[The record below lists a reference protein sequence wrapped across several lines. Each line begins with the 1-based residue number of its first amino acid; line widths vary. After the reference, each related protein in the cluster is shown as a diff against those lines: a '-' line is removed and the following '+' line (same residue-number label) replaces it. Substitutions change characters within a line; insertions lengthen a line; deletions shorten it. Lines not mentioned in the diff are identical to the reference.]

1 MSNDFSALEKSIV
14 KKYGDVL
21 VPASIIAETERKN
34 LTIGPKL
41 DFALSGGIPEGSR
54 VVFSGPPKCGKTTT
68 ILQIAANAIRDGRK
82 VFYYDVENRFKKL
95 NLYGIKDFD
104 ASKMRLIHSTED
116 HQLTAEEYLDIAK
129 IFIKAKENKGSV
141 HILDSVSALC
151 PDSVMTSGD
160 VSGSRRSTSPKLVKD
175 FMNQVAGTI
184 PVMNIILIAI
194 HHLIANTSGYGVSEM
209 EDGGRNMQYQADVK
223 IRGGTPKK
231 WEENEKQIGIIA
243 TWDVI
248 WSALGPSYGKTESY
262 IRFNHGVD
270 TITETIELATDFGI
284 IKKAGSW
291 FDLSDM
297 GVTDKVQGTNGLFA
311 YLMEH
316 PEVLKKINVAFEK
329 AMK

>member
-1 MSNDFSALEKSIV
+1 MSDFSALEKSVI
-14 KKYGDVL
+14 KKYGNVL
-21 VPASIIAETERKN
+21 VPATIIAEHNRAN
-34 LTIGPKL
+34 LKIGPKL

-68 ILQIAANAIRDGRK
+68 ILQIAANAIKEGRK

-104 ASKMRLIHSTED
+104 AEKMRLIHSTEE

-141 HILDSVSALC
+141 HIIDSVSALC

-184 PVMNIILIAI
+184 PVMNITVIAI

-231 WEENEKQIGIIA
+231 WEADEKQIGIIA

-248 WSALGPSYGKTESY
+248 WSALGPSFGKTESY
-262 IRFNHGVD
+262 IRFNYGVD
-270 TITETIELATDFGI
+270 DVMETVELAKDFGVI
-284 IKKAGSW
+284 DKSGSW
-291 FDLSDM
+291 YDLKNFGID
-297 GVTDKVQGTNGLFA
+297 
-311 YLMEH
+311 
-316 PEVLKKINVAFEK
+316 KKIQGDDAFLTFLGENPDILK
-329 AMK
+329 RIQDEFAKVVK